1 MSDRFQSEL
10 TRRASFFPFADRF
23 VYLAGFMDPEF
34 DGKKRT
40 ETQLDV
46 LETFGDLIRK
56 GTKTKLLCNGDLSA
70 EEADKLIQEEKID
83 AAVFGR
89 PWISNPE

>member
-1 MSDRFQSEL
+1 
-10 TRRASFFPFADRF
+10 
-23 VYLAGFMDPEF
+23 MDPEF

-46 LETFGDLIRK
+46 LEKFGDLIRK
-56 GTKTKLLCNGDLSA
+56 GTKTKLLYNGDLSA
-70 EEADKLIQEEKID
+70 AEADNLIKEDKID